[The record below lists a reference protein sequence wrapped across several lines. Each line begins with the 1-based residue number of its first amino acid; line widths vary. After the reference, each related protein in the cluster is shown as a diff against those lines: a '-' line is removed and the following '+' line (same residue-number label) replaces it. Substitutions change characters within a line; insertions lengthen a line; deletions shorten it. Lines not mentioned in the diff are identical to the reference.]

1 MEILAFYLAIKM
13 YVQCT
18 LPTNL
23 PSFVFHWEIF
33 WLQLILYVVDEYVV
47 ADLWVALDKYVVAI
61 DEYVVEID
69 KYLNVID

>member
-1 MEILAFYLAIKM
+1 M
-13 YVQCT
+13 
-18 LPTNL
+18 
-23 PSFVFHWEIF
+23 
-33 WLQLILYVVDEYVV
+33 VDEYVV